1 MSPWL
6 SHVLMHQKGLKKA
19 WLVACAVITH
29 WNPVL
34 QSFPGCRGC
43 SLDGICFPWC
53 VTWPVEAFF
62 VPEELDTDHSCT

>member
-34 QSFPGCRGC
+34 QSFPGCQGGQPGWNLL
-43 SLDGICFPWC
+43 SLMCDLASGSLFCP
-53 VTWPVEAFF
+53 
-62 VPEELDTDHSCT
+62 